1 MSSSYDLVFDDLL
14 LQGWL
19 KSCQHFA
26 EIDSTNSV
34 ARRMGTEQ
42 PELRF
47 PTLIVADQQT
57 QGRGRGGHV
66 WWSPDGCLM
75 LTVVITSELL
85 PSDRSLWNQLALIT
99 GVSAAA
105 ALDLVCPE
113 LNVQLKWPNDLYL
126 KGRKLGGILIESFV
140 GGSFL
145 GNGRSESIEKVRSGE
160 RTLFAIG
167 IGINVAM
174 DWQSAPSEV
183 QSRATC
189 LSQATARTIK
199 REEVLHELIVQLAS
213 HVDRWKEL
221 PACWFDE
228 WHQRCFLSGKIISVN
243 TLRDS
248 GQQILSGLCEG
259 VAQDGQLLLRTEN
272 GALHALNAGEVVSW
286 S

>member
-1 MSSSYDLVFDDLL
+1 MSSSYGLVFEDLL
-14 LQGWL
+14 SQGWL
-19 KSCQHFA
+19 KSCQHFT

-34 ARRMGTEQ
+34 ARRMGSEQ
-42 PELRF
+42 SELQF
-47 PTLIVADQQT
+47 PALLVADRQT

-75 LTVVITSELL
+75 LTLVITSEQL
-85 PSDRSLWNQLALIT
+85 PADRSLWSQLALLT

-105 ALDLVCPE
+105 AVDTVCPE

-126 KGRKLGGILIESFV
+126 KGKKLGGILIESF
-140 GGSFL
+140 
-145 GNGRSESIEKVRSGE
+145 SGERVLSSE

-174 DWQSAPSEV
+174 DWQSAPNEV

-199 REEVLHELIVQLAS
+199 PEEVLHELVVQLAS
-213 HVDRWKEL
+213 HINRWKGQ
-221 PACWFDE
+221 PACWFDD
-228 WHQRCFLSGKIISVN
+228 WHQRCFLSGRVISVN

-248 GQQILSGLCEG
+248 GKQILSGLCEG

-272 GALHALNAGEVVSW
+272 GVLHSFNAGEVVSW

>member
-1 MSSSYDLVFDDLL
+1 MSSSYGLVFEDLL

-34 ARRMGTEQ
+34 ARRMGSEQ
-42 PELRF
+42 PELQF
-47 PTLIVADQQT
+47 PSLLVADRQT

-75 LTVVITSELL
+75 LTLVVTSEQL
-85 PSDRSLWNQLALIT
+85 PADRSLWSQLALLT

-105 ALDLVCPE
+105 AVDTVCPE

-126 KGRKLGGILIESFV
+126 KGKKLGGILIESFS
-140 GGSFL
+140 G
-145 GNGRSESIEKVRSGE
+145 EKVLSSE
-160 RTLFAIG
+160 RTQFAIG

-199 REEVLHELIVQLAS
+199 REEVLHELVVQLAS
-213 HVDRWKEL
+213 HINRWKMK
-221 PACWFDE
+221 PACWFED
-228 WHQRCFLSGKIISVN
+228 WHQRCFLSGRVISVN

-248 GQQILSGLCEG
+248 GKQILSGLCEG

-272 GALHALNAGEVVSW
+272 GVLHSFNAGEVVSW

>member
-1 MSSSYDLVFDDLL
+1 MSGVYGLVFEDLL
-14 LQGWL
+14 LHGWL
-19 KSCQHFA
+19 KSCQHFV

-34 ARRMGTEQ
+34 ARRMGSEQ
-42 PELRF
+42 AEFQLPSL
-47 PTLIVADQQT
+47 LVADRQT

-75 LTVVITSELL
+75 LTLVITAEQL
-85 PSDRSLWNQLALIT
+85 PADRSSWSQLALLT

-105 ALDLVCPE
+105 AVDNVCPE

-126 KGRKLGGILIESFV
+126 KGKKLGGILIESF
-140 GGSFL
+140 
-145 GNGRSESIEKVRSGE
+145 SGERALSSE

-174 DWQSAPSEV
+174 DWKSAPSEV
-183 QSRATC
+183 QVRATC

-199 REEVLHELIVQLAS
+199 REEVLHELVVQLAS
-213 HVDRWKEL
+213 HIDRWKVQ
-221 PACWFDE
+221 PSFWFED
-228 WHQRCFLSGKIISVN
+228 WNQRCFLSGKVVSVN
-243 TLRDS
+243 TLRSS

-259 VAQDGQLLLRTEN
+259 VAQEGQLLLRTEN
-272 GALHALNAGEVVSW
+272 GVLHSFNVGEVVSW

>member
-1 MSSSYDLVFDDLL
+1 MSSSYGLVFEDLL

-34 ARRMGTEQ
+34 ARRMGWDQ
-42 PELRF
+42 PELRL
-47 PTLIVADQQT
+47 PSLLVADRQT

-75 LTVVITSELL
+75 LTLVISSEQL
-85 PSDRSLWNQLALIT
+85 PADRSSWSQLALLA
-99 GVSAAA
+99 GVSAATA
-105 ALDLVCPE
+105 VDGVCPE
-113 LNVQLKWPNDLYL
+113 LDVQLKWPNDLYI
-126 KGRKLGGILIESFV
+126 KGKKLGGILIESF
-140 GGSFL
+140 SCERAL
-145 GNGRSESIEKVRSGE
+145 SSE

-174 DWQSAPSEV
+174 DWPSAPSEV

-189 LSQATARTIK
+189 LSQSTARSIK
-199 REEVLHELIVQLAS
+199 REEVLHELIVQLAN
-213 HVDRWKEL
+213 HIDQWKEQ
-221 PACWFDE
+221 PACWFE
-228 WHQRCFLSGKIISVN
+228 QWHQRCFLIGKVISVN

-248 GQQILSGLCEG
+248 GQKILSGLCEG

-272 GALHALNAGEVVSW
+272 GVLHSFNAGEVVSW